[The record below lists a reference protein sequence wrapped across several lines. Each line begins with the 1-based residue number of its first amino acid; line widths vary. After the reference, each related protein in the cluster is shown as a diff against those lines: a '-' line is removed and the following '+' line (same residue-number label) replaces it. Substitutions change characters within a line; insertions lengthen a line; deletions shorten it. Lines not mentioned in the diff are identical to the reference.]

1 MSNHLERSFSFND
14 NDEPSLSSDR
24 QEEVGNHYTHSQ
36 DPFSPPQQTLP
47 RPTSKYSSPQRSTNT
62 QYPDVY
68 ADTRPPLP
76 RASISRRPLPSQ
88 VLNAYQSNPP
98 PRPQQPVVQTFD
110 LLPTRTTSTTTPGTD
125 NLGTSAAG
133 GGIAGVAFGVANTH
147 GRESGLQAL
156 RDIDETRSHHS
167 ASPSESEFDTM
178 QGSDTPYIPE
188 PPYRSRDLQE
198 DSMHNSNT
206 ERLAPPPIPP
216 HRTPSPQRGG
226 NETPSR
232 PQYSGL
238 DQYSSERISPYNY
251 PPVPDPGTLQQRYG
265 LPEPAPYPAQRSLH
279 PGYAP
284 VPNADV
290 IQQVHSNPFDDSP
303 YSRYSSPYSSRLDQ
317 QADFDP
323 NDIADDGDDVMAQP
337 VRRKS
342 FLGIG
347 QSSSTSIPKTSATA
361 AGAAAGGGFMDGIA
375 SVTRKAVSRDTSGAY
390 DPVHTNAQPQN
401 EKSGFLASESNSRN
415 KRRWIL
421 IALIALLAV
430 GIIVGAVVGGI
441 IASRKSSSPSSPSS
455 ATNGTGQ
462 SAAQDDGS
470 GDLDINSSEIKKLL
484 NNQDLHKVFPGM
496 DYTPYNTQYPACLSY
511 PPSQNNVTRDM
522 AVLGQLTN
530 AVRLYGTDCNQ
541 TQMVLHAIDKLQLKD
556 MKVWLGVWIGNNETT
571 NSRQMS
577 AMWDILGQYGADP
590 FKGLIVGNEVLFR
603 KDQTEA
609 NLSSILTGVKTNLTS
624 MKIDLLVA
632 TSDLGTDWTATLAE
646 SVDIVMSNIHPFFG
660 GVPVAQAASW
670 TWTFW
675 DTHDNILT
683 QDTSKQNLISE
694 VGWPSDGGNDCG
706 GDDVKCPDAKSGS
719 VAGIDEMNSFMGDWV
734 CQSLANGTDYFWYV
748 ACCRFL
754 IELSSHMIML
764 IQVTGSKPL
773 TSLGRLYTI
782 RRQRGGRINGVC
794 WILGRGR

>member
-1 MSNHLERSFSFND
+1 MSDHPERSFSFND
-14 NDEPSLSSDR
+14 NDEASLSSGR
-24 QEEVGNHYTHSQ
+24 QEHIQAHYTHSQ
-36 DPFSPPQQTLP
+36 DPFSPPRQTSP
-47 RPTSKYSSPQRSTNT
+47 SPTYIYPSPQRAAHTE
-62 QYPDVY
+62 YPDAY

-76 RASISRRPLPSQ
+76 RASVSRRPLPSQ

-98 PRPQQPVVQTFD
+98 PRPQQPIVQTYD
-110 LLPTRTTSTTTPGTD
+110 LVPTRTTSTMTPGTD
-125 NLGTSAAG
+125 SLGASAAG

-156 RDIDETRSHHS
+156 RDVDETRSHHS
-167 ASPSESEFDTM
+167 AYSSEREFDTM
-178 QGSDTPYIPE
+178 QGSDTPYIPQ
-188 PPYRSRDLQE
+188 PPYRSRGLQE
-198 DSMHNSNT
+198 DSAYNSNA
-206 ERLAPPPIPP
+206 ERMAPPPIPE
-216 HRTPSPQRGG
+216 HRTPSPQRSG

-238 DQYSSERISPYNY
+238 DQYSSERVSPYNY
-251 PPVPDPGTLQQRYG
+251 PPVPDPGSLQQRYG
-265 LPEPAPYPAQRSLH
+265 SREPVPHSAQRSLQ
-279 PGYAP
+279 PGYTP
-284 VPNADV
+284 VPDV
-290 IQQVHSNPFDDSP
+290 IQPVHSNPFDDSP
-303 YSRYSSPYSSRLDQ
+303 YNHYSSPYNSRLDQ

-347 QSSSTSIPKTSATA
+347 QSSSTSISRGSATGVPA
-361 AGAAAGGGFMDGIA
+361 AGAVAGGGFMDGIA
-375 SVTRKAVSRDTSGAY
+375 SVTRKAVSRDASGAY
-390 DPVHTNAQPQN
+390 DPVNTHTQPQN

-421 IALIALLAV
+421 ITLIALLAV

-441 IASRKSSSPSSPSS
+441 IASRKSSSSSSSS
-455 ATNGTGQ
+455 ATNGTGKT
-462 SAAQDDGS
+462 AAQDDGS
-470 GDLDINSSEIKKLL
+470 GDLDINSSEIQKLL
-484 NNQDLHKVFPGM
+484 NNKDLHKVFPGM
-496 DYTPYNTQYPACLSY
+496 DYTPYNTQYPGCLSY

-541 TQMVLHAIDKLQLKD
+541 TQMVLHAIDKLELKD
-556 MKVWLGVWIGNNETT
+556 MKVWLGVWIGNNATT
-571 NSRQMS
+571 NTRQMS
-577 AMWDILGQYGADP
+577 AMWDILDQYGADP

-609 NLSSILTGVKTNLTS
+609 NLSSILTGVKSNLTS
-624 MKIDLLVA
+624 MKMDLPVA
-632 TSDLGTDWTATLAE
+632 TSDLGTDWTATLAQ

-675 DTHDNILT
+675 ETHDNILT
-683 QDTSKQNLISE
+683 QGTTKQNLISE

-734 CQSLANGTDYFWYV
+734 CQSLANGTDYFW
-748 ACCRFL
+748 
-754 IELSSHMIML
+754 
-764 IQVTGSKPL
+764 
-773 TSLGRLYTI
+773 
-782 RRQRGGRINGVC
+782 
-794 WILGRGR
+794 